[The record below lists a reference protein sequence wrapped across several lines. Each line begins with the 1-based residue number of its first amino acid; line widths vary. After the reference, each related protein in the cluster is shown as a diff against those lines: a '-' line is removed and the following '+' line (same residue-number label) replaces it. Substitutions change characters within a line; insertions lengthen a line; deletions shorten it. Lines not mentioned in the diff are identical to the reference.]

1 VARHSLVPSPVVGSV
16 DAEGGLAASGVAL
29 SPAAAF
35 DIPAVLGAVA
45 QRQPMIFG
53 WSRSLVPGLAGGP
66 VEAGVRVAAL
76 FICARRMRLPE
87 AF

>member
-53 WSRSLVPGLAGGP
+53 WSRSVVPGLAGR
-66 VEAGVRVAAL
+66 AGGGRR
-76 FICARRMRLPE
+76 ARRH
-87 AF
+87 AFHLRA